1 MVAVTWCSLLDN
13 EIAERIVKGS
23 FILSVGQFV
32 SVIVGYLFSVLV
44 ANLLGRENY
53 GLLSIALTYPSMI
66 ASLVDLGLSG
76 VITRYVAKPG
86 SNKDVYAWTGLML
99 RSITSFMGGLVVYSL
114 ADYFASLLR
123 RPILVEPLRI
133 LSIYTVFTSLLG
145 VLAAVFSGLGK
156 YEVSASINIVQY
168 IVRGPLAILF
178 ILLGLGINGAALA
191 YSIGYA
197 VVTTLYMI
205 LFVSMFKHP
214 VFSLLAAEKMI
225 SVSWPLFLASL
236 SSVFL
241 KPVVDTIISRNV
253 LESDLGDYGAA
264 LNSLMPLGIL
274 LGAISTAIFTSLP
287 ILIEDKIQL
296 RESAKD
302 AAFYSS
308 TISTALGFCYLSV
321 IYPLVRIYGRSFVNA
336 PFYAIIYGLSN
347 ILPVLLGSLVVGN
360 YFIILKTTK
369 YNVAANIPGFFTII
383 ALSYVLV
390 PLRGI
395 FGSGLAYI
403 AGNIVSSIIAYVI
416 ARRKLGLTLDLSRNI
431 RAFIP
436 SLIAFGI
443 GFSASAIITIY
454 VSSLATIYYLLG
466 LLIATMV
473 GLTTYSATYL
483 LILPFFTDKE
493 TIRNLINMASSLEYV
508 GDIIKFIGTKYL
520 DFVTGKFNK

>member
-1 MVAVTWCSLLDN
+1 
-13 EIAERIVKGS
+13 
-23 FILSVGQFV
+23 
-32 SVIVGYLFSVLV
+32 
-44 ANLLGRENY
+44 
-53 GLLSIALTYPSMI
+53 
-66 ASLVDLGLSG
+66 
-76 VITRYVAKPG
+76 
-86 SNKDVYAWTGLML
+86 
-99 RSITSFMGGLVVYSL
+99 
-114 ADYFASLLR
+114 
-123 RPILVEPLRI
+123 
-133 LSIYTVFTSLLG
+133 
-145 VLAAVFSGLGK
+145 
-156 YEVSASINIVQY
+156 
-168 IVRGPLAILF
+168 
-178 ILLGLGINGAALA
+178 
-191 YSIGYA
+191 
-197 VVTTLYMI
+197 
-205 LFVSMFKHP
+205 MFKHP

-274 LGAISTAIFTSLP
+274 LGAISTAIFTSLT

-347 ILPVLLGSLVVGN
+347 ILPVLLGSLVIGN

-520 DFVTGKFNK
+520 DFVTGKINK